1 MMAPIELRKKAIGA
15 NDIQTRADHAVHPA
29 KAAEVRRSL
38 EEGLASARF
47 FGVFGVAE
55 NGFLAL

>member
-1 MMAPIELRKKAIGA
+1 MFS
-15 NDIQTRADHAVHPA
+15 ADDAVHPA
-29 KAAEVRRSL
+29 KAAELRRSL